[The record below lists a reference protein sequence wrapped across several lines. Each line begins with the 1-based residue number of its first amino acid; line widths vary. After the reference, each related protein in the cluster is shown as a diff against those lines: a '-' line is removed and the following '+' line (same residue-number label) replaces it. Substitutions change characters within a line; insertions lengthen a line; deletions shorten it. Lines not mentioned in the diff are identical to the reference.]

1 MFQIINSISFKRNYN
16 IMINSLNELIKRYKN
31 QFEETEILIKGRKET
46 SFRRIENKRFEL
58 LKTLYKQGCSEI
70 FVKVGRAHTL
80 ADGNVSFILY
90 CNKLYDKD
98 S

>member
-1 MFQIINSISFKRNYN
+1 
-16 IMINSLNELIKRYKN
+16 MINSLNKLIKRHKN
-31 QFEETEILIKGRKET
+31 QFEETEILIKGRKRNIF
-46 SFRRIENKRFEL
+46 FRRIENKRFEL
-58 LKTLYKQGCSEI
+58 LKTLYRQGSSEI
-70 FVKVGRAHTL
+70 FFVKVGRAHTL